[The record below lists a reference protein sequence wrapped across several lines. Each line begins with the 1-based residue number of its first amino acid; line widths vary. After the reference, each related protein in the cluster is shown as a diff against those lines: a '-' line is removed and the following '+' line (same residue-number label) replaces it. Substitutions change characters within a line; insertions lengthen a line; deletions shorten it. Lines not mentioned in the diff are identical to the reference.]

1 MKVLINGE
9 ITSNPLTLPFSE
21 SLLRGDG
28 LFETILGIDQAPI
41 AWDRHYAR
49 LANAAAQLLISIPA
63 RIDLDLGIAKLLAGA
78 AGKSKI
84 RLTVLADGNWMI
96 SAEAVAESDKPV
108 SLMRMKEIV
117 SSKAVLSGVKS
128 ISYGQSM
135 MAVRRAQAVGY
146 TDAIFVNE
154 NDQVVETGFSN
165 LLILTKDGFTTP
177 ALESGC
183 LPGVMR
189 EILINSFGVTQSLFN
204 YEELQQA
211 EAIYTC
217 SSIRLIQHV
226 SKVDDILFNENQKG
240 EELISDFSKL
250 LTSKITS

>member
-1 MKVLINGE
+1 MKVIINGE

-49 LANAAAQLLISIPA
+49 LSNAAAQLLISIPA
-63 RIDLDLGIAKLLAGA
+63 RIDLDLGIAKLLAEA

-135 MAVRRAQAVGY
+135 MAVRRAQAIGY

-154 NDQVVETGFSN
+154 NNQVVETGFSN

-189 EILINSFGVTQSLFN
+189 EILINSFGITQSLFN

-250 LTSKITS
+250 LTSKITP